1 MTYQEYVNSIHRTIA
16 IKRFLKR
23 FFLVAAIV
31 SIIGGLGYTAGQ
43 RDARMKAEQ
52 IATDVQ
58 QCIQGGASTWYINDG
73 ELECLFD

>member
-1 MTYQEYVNSIHRTIA
+1 MNYQDYVKQQ
-16 IKRFLKR
+16 KRVKTMKKFLKYV
-23 FFLVAAIV
+23 FLIAGV
-31 SIIGGLGYTAGQ
+31 SFIIGGLGYTAGQ

-58 QCIQGGASTWYINDG
+58 MCIQGGASTWYINNG